1 MLKEYKFQDQ
11 NGGGNYVNGGGA
23 GCGEDEDGPIDFV
36 LAWDGRDEVA
46 SAAEAASKRRVFESN
61 LRKEGLVVESLGRN
75 SIDIFELLKA
85 LLWSMDLLLSDQIGH
100 A

>member
-11 NGGGNYVNGGGA
+11 NGGGNYVNGGG
-23 GCGEDEDGPIDFV
+23 GEDEDGPIDFV

-61 LRKEGLVVESLGRN
+61 LRKEGLVVESLGRY
-75 SIDIFELLKA
+75 SIDIFEF
-85 LLWSMDLLLSDQIGH
+85 
-100 A
+100 

>member
-1 MLKEYKFQDQ
+1 M
-11 NGGGNYVNGGGA
+11 
-23 GCGEDEDGPIDFV
+23 

-75 SIDIFELLKA
+75 SIDMFRLLKNFF
-85 LLWSMDLLLSDQIGH
+85 LVNEQ
-100 A
+100 

>member
-1 MLKEYKFQDQ
+1 MLKEYKCQDQ

-23 GCGEDEDGPIDFV
+23 GCGGEDGPIDFV

-61 LRKEGLVVESLGRN
+61 LKKEGLIVESLGRY
-75 SIDIFELLKA
+75 SIDIFEF
-85 LLWSMDLLLSDQIGH
+85 
-100 A
+100 